1 MFDWIK
7 DNKIVTF
14 FQGINSLPGK
24 IIVTALWFLF
34 MILFIP
40 ISIIYL
46 AFFAIINIGIIM
58 ILPIVAFKASKLNK
72 KIPINVSV
80 YENKEKPTLN

>member
-24 IIVTALWFLF
+24 IISTALWFLF
-34 MILFIP
+34 MI
-40 ISIIYL
+40 
-46 AFFAIINIGIIM
+46 
-58 ILPIVAFKASKLNK
+58 SKKLK
-72 KIPINVSV
+72 KFCNPFTIALS
-80 YENKEKPTLN
+80 L